1 VTGFSGSP
9 RVTRGALIGFD
20 PINPLASVVVFQY
33 NPDQVTRRLTA
44 RAAQAEGS
52 MTEQLRLKGP
62 PEESISIDVEIDA
75 VDQLEKG
82 DGTVERFGIAPALA
96 SLELMLYPKSPL
108 VIANAVLSAVGLIE
122 VIPPDAPLAVLVWGP
137 NRVLP
142 VRLNDFTITEQAFDT
157 ALNPIQARVSLGLR
171 VLNYDDLGLLSVG
184 GALFLS
190 QQIAKEAMA
199 TVNSLSS
206 LGSFSAAASVQVGG

>member
-1 VTGFSGSP
+1 MSGFTGSP

-20 PINPLASVVVFQY
+20 PVNPLASVVVFQY
-33 NPDQVTRRLTA
+33 NPEQVTRRLTA
-44 RAAQAEGS
+44 RAAQPDGAMS
-52 MTEQLRLKGP
+52 EQLRLKGP
-62 PEESISIDVEIDA
+62 PEENITIDIEIDA

-96 SLELMLYPKSPL
+96 SLELMLYPKSAV

-122 VIPPDAPLAVLVWGP
+122 IIPPDAPLAVLVWGT

-142 VRLNDFTITEQAFDT
+142 VRLNELSITEQAFDPT
-157 ALNPIQARVSLGLR
+157 LNPIQAKVSLGLR
-171 VLNYDDLGLLSVG
+171 VLSYDDLGLLSVG
-184 GALFLS
+184 GALFLA
-190 QQIAKEAMA
+190 QQITKEVMA

-206 LGSFSAAASVQVGG
+206 VGSFSATASVQVGG